1 MREQR
6 VAIRRQFE
14 EMVLLPDPLDRAV
27 QRTLA
32 VNEVFVLLEC
42 LAADAVPALVE
53 SFVDVPRR
61 DDAAHELLD
70 RRPMPRL
77 RCPDEVVVRDV
88 EPIPHLTELA
98 LHPIAV
104 RERIEP
110 LLARLP
116 VHVLGMLVVAHHEQ
130 RLAPGQP
137 LVAGD
142 HVRRDLLV
150 RGAQVRPAVDVVDGC
165 RDVEAGH
172 PNNSMPWSVRETISR
187 VNSARAVCRLNWRAI
202 RGARSLPRTARY
214 DAPSVRKST
223 EPTDSRPAS

>member
-70 RRPMPRL
+70 RRPW
-77 RCPDEVVVRDV
+77 RD
-88 EPIPHLTELA
+88 
-98 LHPIAV
+98 
-104 RERIEP
+104 
-110 LLARLP
+110 
-116 VHVLGMLVVAHHEQ
+116 
-130 RLAPGQP
+130 
-137 LVAGD
+137 
-142 HVRRDLLV
+142 
-150 RGAQVRPAVDVVDGC
+150 
-165 RDVEAGH
+165 
-172 PNNSMPWSVRETISR
+172 
-187 VNSARAVCRLNWRAI
+187 I
-202 RGARSLPRTARY
+202 RGSPSLPRSARY